1 MPRRTSFAVADCV
14 AAHWS
19 GAGTNYVVQA
29 NNGAYYLFYVD
40 AASDV
45 SYRKSTDGG
54 QNWGPAVLAATA
66 GTTTNLA
73 VWYDRWTDTTGTLG
87 DRIHFV
93 LTDSGN
99 DDTFYR
105 TLDTSNDTL
114 STQTTIFLGASTAAG
129 GHLSVTRAKGG
140 NVYCKTVIDAGAE
153 GGFYRLPN
161 ANVPSGAWDAAR
173 TVDETIA
180 TLDQMILLPDYDAA
194 DTQDIMAIFWDAS
207 ADEISRKL
215 YDDSAN
221 TWSETSIATS
231 MVELSTATAFANFAV
246 APDPT
251 NTRHVLVAWSA
262 TDSANADL
270 RCWTVDA
277 STITETSANVVLN
290 STDDQGLAAVA
301 IDTATGYWHV
311 FYAGASGGSETWNT
325 AVNIYTKVSTD
336 SGATWGPE
344 TKMTIA
350 ATDTATLR
358 HLYTCPRFTGPPV
371 FAYVRDG
378 AQTDDLRFNADMT
391 EPRATYVAGVM

>member
-1 MPRRTSFAVADCV
+1 MPRRMDQNVCDIV
-14 AAHWS
+14 AAHWN
-19 GAGTNYVVQA
+19 GASTNYIVRA
-29 NNGAYYLFYVD
+29 NNGSFYMFYID
-40 AASDV
+40 ALSDV
-45 SYRKSTDGG
+45 SYRKSSDG

-73 VWYDRWTDTTGTLG
+73 VWYDRWTDPTGVLG
-87 DRIHFV
+87 DRIHFT

-105 TLDTSNDTL
+105 TLNTADDTL

-129 GHLSVTRAKGG
+129 GHLSITRAVGG
-140 NVYCKTVIDAGAE
+140 NVYVKTVIDAGAE
-153 GGFYRLPN
+153 GGFFRLPT

-173 TVDETIA
+173 TVDEAIA

-221 TWSETSIATS
+221 SWSETSIAGS
-231 MVELSTATAFANFAV
+231 MVELSTATGFANFAV

-251 NTRHVLVAWSA
+251 NTRHILVAWSA
-262 TDSANADL
+262 TDTLNADL

-277 STITETSANVVLN
+277 SSITETAANVVLN
-290 STDDQGLAAVA
+290 STDDQGLCAVA
-301 IDTATGYWHV
+301 IDTATGWWHV
-311 FYAGASGGSETWNT
+311 FYGGKSDGSETWNT
-325 AVNIYTKVSTD
+325 ALNIYTKVSQD

-344 TKMTIA
+344 TRMTLA
-350 ATDTATLR
+350 SGSTATLR
-358 HLYTCPRFTGPPV
+358 HLYTCPRFTGPTI

-378 AQTDDLRFNADMT
+378 AQTDDLRVNIDMT
-391 EPRATYVAGVM
+391 EPRAAYQLGV